1 MLSKSKGQV
10 LRISPA
16 FHVLFHV
23 KKEVTQQVV
32 TIRLTKTI
40 MRNMKIKMT
49 NTKIKMA
56 NTKTKMK
63 NDYDP
68 ICTEISEQ
76 AVAAAINF
84 V

>member
-10 LRISPA
+10 LRISAA

-56 NTKTKMK
+56 NTKTKMTMIMIPYALK
-63 NDYDP
+63 FQNRLL
-68 ICTEISEQ
+68 Q
-76 AVAAAINF
+76 LL
-84 V
+84 